1 MRTIDIELPQEVV
14 NEVQRA
20 GLEAQS
26 RQGVIDR
33 YFEKHLEDADSSAL
47 DAKPFKHFM

>member
-20 GLEAQS
+20 GLEAKS
-26 RQGVIDR
+26 RQEVIDR
-33 YFEKHLEDADSSAL
+33 YY
-47 DAKPFKHFM
+47 